1 MRTRARHSRV
11 PPCGLYDHR
20 ALHRTRVV
28 GKTVSIK
35 NLVKKKKG
43 DIKNEKQ
50 QTSFSW
56 EDDDDNKRLSFR
68 EREKK

>member
-35 NLVKKKKG
+35 NLVKKKG